1 MVLSNTNVVQ
11 PDLLFVSRERE
22 HILRGGD
29 NVQGAP
35 DLVVELLSPS
45 TAARD
50 KTLKR
55 DLYAKQGVLEYWL
68 VDPDAETVA
77 VMTLGE
83 AGFEIAAVYDKGQTL
98 TSPTL
103 PGLAVNLD
111 DLF

>member
-1 MVLSNTNVVQ
+1 MVCDEIRPVPRT
-11 PDLLFVSRERE
+11 
-22 HILRGGD
+22 LR
-29 NVQGAP
+29 
-35 DLVVELLSPS
+35 S
-45 TAARD
+45 
-50 KTLKR
+50 
-55 DLYAKQGVLEYWL
+55 DLYARHGVLEYWL